1 MMFTYLPGKRG
12 WLIIGLL
19 ATISAQAETELPD
32 QVTWL
37 TFKRLGWTNPDGL
50 SDDQLIR
57 MTYRGR
63 TIFNY
68 PWTEQ
73 FFVRDGYGPLFLA
86 NKKAKTLSRV
96 NMNTRSKTS
105 GDLEVVYRG
114 NKTSNCTYEITD
126 TKVYFN
132 ANFADGK
139 PEQPTLLLSIPEKCI
154 DQKKMAEIKAQKRE
168 QEQKLGKWLADGFNK
183 EHHRRYGY

>member
-1 MMFTYLPGKRG
+1 M
-12 WLIIGLL
+12 
-19 ATISAQAETELPD
+19 
-32 QVTWL
+32 
-37 TFKRLGWTNPDGL
+37 
-50 SDDQLIR
+50 
-57 MTYRGR
+57 
-63 TIFNY
+63 
-68 PWTEQ
+68 
-73 FFVRDGYGPLFLA
+73 
-86 NKKAKTLSRV
+86 
-96 NMNTRSKTS
+96 
-105 GDLEVVYRG
+105 VYRG

-168 QEQKLGKWLADGFNK
+168 QEQKLGIWLADGFNK